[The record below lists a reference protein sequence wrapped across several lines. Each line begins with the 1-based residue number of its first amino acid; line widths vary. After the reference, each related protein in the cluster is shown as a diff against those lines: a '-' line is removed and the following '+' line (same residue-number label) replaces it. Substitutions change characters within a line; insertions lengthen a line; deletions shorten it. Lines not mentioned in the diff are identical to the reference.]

1 MSLQGRKIS
10 IEILFTIIGSKT
22 GDESKKKLD
31 IEKNV
36 LKRENQKRKLK
47 KGMLVGSGH
56 LVTTRIRNFWVLK
69 LKLPNHY
76 RFAYA
81 SKF

>member
-31 IEKNV
+31 IEKNL

-47 KGMLVGSGH
+47 KGMLVGSDH
-56 LVTTRIRNFWVLK
+56 QD
-69 LKLPNHY
+69 
-76 RFAYA
+76 
-81 SKF
+81 

>member
-56 LVTTRIRNFWVLK
+56 LVTTRIRNFSALK